1 MIRVTLFTKVDC
13 SLCDQAKA
21 DLADLQATVAHRL
34 VEVDVE
40 TDKALIERHG
50 DHVPVVE
57 IGAYTLRAPFSK
69 TDLKVALLAAQQGGP
84 TGAPLTGAARER
96 AIGANRIAHS
106 FSRHWLAVL
115 NTIVFLYVALPFLAP
130 VLMRAG
136 AEGPARVIY
145 TAYSPVCHQLA
156 FRSWFLFGEQS
167 AYPRALAGTTLT
179 SYGDATGLSEA
190 DLLAARQ
197 FIGNERLGYK
207 VAFCERDVA
216 IYGGI
221 LLGGLAF
228 ALVRG
233 RVKPLSIWIWLFV
246 GVLPMAIDGGSQLI
260 SGTPLLP
267 AGLGPRESTPLL
279 RTLTGLLFGVLN
291 VWLAY
296 PYIELSMSQTRAAAA
311 VNLAK
316 ADARPPDS
324 SKPPA

>member
-1 MIRVTLFTKVDC
+1 MIRVTLFTKKDC

-21 DLADLQATVAHRL
+21 DLAELQAMVPHRL

-40 TDKALIERHG
+40 TDRLLMERHG
-50 DHVPVVE
+50 EKVPVVE
-57 IGAYTLRAPFSK
+57 VGAYTLRAPFSQ
-69 TDLKVALLAAQQGGP
+69 TDLKVALLAAQQGRP
-84 TGAPLTGAARER
+84 AAAPLTGSARER
-96 AIGANRIAHS
+96 AISMNRIAHG

-130 VLMRAG
+130 VLMKAG
-136 AEGPARVIY
+136 AERPARWIY

-156 FRSWFLFGEQS
+156 FRSWFLFGEQP
-167 AYPRALAGTTLT
+167 AYRRALAGTTLA
-179 SYGDATGLSEA
+179 SYGDATGLSEG

-197 FIGNERLGYK
+197 FIGNGRLGYK

-233 RVKPLSIWIWLFV
+233 RVKPLSIWVWFFV

-279 RTLTGLLFGVLN
+279 RTMTGLLFGVLS

-296 PYIELSMSQTRAAAA
+296 PYLEQSMSETRAAAA
-311 VNLAK
+311 VNLAR
-316 ADARPPDS
+316 ADAGPPTPAG
-324 SKPPA
+324 PPA